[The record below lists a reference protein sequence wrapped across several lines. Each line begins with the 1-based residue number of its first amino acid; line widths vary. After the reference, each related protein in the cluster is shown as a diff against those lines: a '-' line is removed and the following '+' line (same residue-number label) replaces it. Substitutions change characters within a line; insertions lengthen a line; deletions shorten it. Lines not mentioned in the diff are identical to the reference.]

1 MRFFICTLLAIIA
14 LGKTPD
20 ALPSGKEFLKSKEH
34 AKTEVRHE
42 IRVGT
47 PLPPTNLKLSERA
60 VGSSSTGN
68 CKEIYLYDDPCPGF
82 NPNAHSLSAGE
93 VYDFVVDGVAFNNFV
108 PWYQRGCFL
117 YEYDESGNYRRF
129 NLMKVDSFTMIETP
143 CDYDTTTAAE
153 KAVGSGCPN
162 LQIYGE
168 NCPGF
173 DPNTHQLS
181 WGERYDFSI
190 NGKDY
195 KDTYPYYQSGCFL
208 VLWDDNASNKREHTW
223 VNLMSLDS
231 FEMTY
236 TECDYQNEQETQV
249 GERAVGDGCLTI
261 DQQSDSCA
269 GFNPAT
275 HLFSASERYDFVV
288 NGQDYKDTY
297 PWYQRGC
304 FLILWDDNA
313 GVNNGKYHKWVNI
326 KNLDSYTLTYTT
338 CEEDAETQVGIP
350 YGAAADDARET
361 SVGYDGDCT
370 FLDLYGEYCPGFNP
384 SSSQL
389 SADEAYDFVFNG
401 VTYTDRYPWYQS
413 GCFISLYNSDAKRN
427 KEHLW
432 VNVLNLDSV
441 TMTWSACRNDDA
453 KSTFGGN
460 RCDVIDLQDSH
471 CPGFDPTSSFLMSS
485 ERYDFVVNH
494 KDYENTYPWF
504 QSGCFLVLHD
514 DNVES
519 KVAKKHITVSI
530 MALESYKMVYSP
542 CEYDAEAQV
551 GLPRPPAAAGTYE
564 VIDSGLNKSLI
575 DVFAIIGVLVVIYT
589 GAQSIYKKYAS
600 VVNSEFT
607 RIEEC

>member
-143 CDYDTTTAAE
+143 CYYETTTVEE
-153 KAVGSGCPN
+153 KAVGGGCPD
-162 LQIYGE
+162 LEIFAEY
-168 NCPGF
+168 CPGF
-173 DPNTHQLS
+173 DPDTHRLS

-195 KDTYPYYQSGCFL
+195 KDTYPYFQSGCFL
-208 VLWDDNASNKREHTW
+208 VLWNDNASNKREHTW
-223 VNLMSLDS
+223 VNMMNLDS
-231 FEMTY
+231 FELTY
-236 TECDYQNEQETQV
+236 TECDYDTEQETQV
-249 GERAVGDGCLTI
+249 GERAVGGLKCDNI
-261 DQQSDSCA
+261 DIKIDSCP
-269 GFNPAT
+269 GFNPAA
-275 HLFSASERYDFVV
+275 HMLSAAERYDFSV
-288 NGQDYKDTY
+288 NGKDYKDTY
-297 PWYQRGC
+297 PWYQMGC
-304 FLILWDDNA
+304 FLVLWNDDA
-313 GVNNGKYHKWVNI
+313 SEHPGKYHKWVNI
-326 KNLDSYTLTYTT
+326 KNLDSYTMTYTP
-338 CEEDAETQVGIP
+338 CDYETQVGIP
-350 YGAAADDARET
+350 YGASANDAKET
-361 SVGYDGDCT
+361 GVGYNGDCVPIYQ
-370 FLDLYGEYCPGFNP
+370 YGEYCPGFNP

>member
-1 MRFFICTLLAIIA
+1 MKLLLLASLLA
-14 LGKTPD
+14 LTSF
-20 ALPSGKEFLKSKEH
+20 AQ
-34 AKTEVRHE
+34 TEVRHA
-42 IRVGT
+42 IQLGA

-60 VGSSSTGN
+60 VGQADGVTGD
-68 CKEIYLYDDPCPGF
+68 CKEIYQYDDPCPGF
-82 NPNAHSLSAGE
+82 NPTSHSMSIHDM
-93 VYDFVVDGVAFNNFV
+93 YDVIVDGVEFKNFK
-108 PWYQRGCFL
+108 PWYQKGCFL

-143 CDYDTTTAAE
+143 CYYETTTAEE
-153 KAVGSGCPN
+153 KAVGGCPDVE
-162 LQIYGE
+162 IYAE
-168 NCPGF
+168 HCPGF
-173 DPNTHQLS
+173 DPATHRLS

-195 KDTYPYYQSGCFL
+195 KDTYPYFQSGCFLVLWNDNASNKKEHIWVNMMSLDSFELTYTDCDYEIEQETQVGERAVGQGVKCENINQDSDSCPGFNPDAHTFSARERYDFLVNGKDYKDTYPWYQSGCFL
-208 VLWDDNASNKREHTW
+208 VLWDDNASKN
-223 VNLMSLDS
+223 V
-231 FEMTY
+231 
-236 TECDYQNEQETQV
+236 
-249 GERAVGDGCLTI
+249 
-261 DQQSDSCA
+261 
-269 GFNPAT
+269 
-275 HLFSASERYDFVV
+275 
-288 NGQDYKDTY
+288 
-297 PWYQRGC
+297 
-304 FLILWDDNA
+304 
-313 GVNNGKYHKWVNI
+313 GKYHKWVNI
-326 KNLDSYTLTYTT
+326 KNLDSYTMTYTP
-338 CEEDAETQVGIP
+338 CDYSAETQVGIP
-350 YGAAADDARET
+350 YGASADDAREK
-361 SVGYDGDCT
+361 SVGYNGDCVPIYQ
-370 FLDLYGEYCPGFNP
+370 YGEYCPGFNP